1 LSQQAAISNMGVRV
15 RPLSPDDHP
24 AWDRFVLQHPHGSPF
39 HSIAWKQSIAETFGY
54 RPHYL
59 LAEAG
64 QEVDAILPVFFVRN
78 LLMGK
83 ALISTPFAVYGG
95 ILSRSAEAR
104 QALIDEVRKLGE
116 ALGVNLIE
124 LRNAYAEQCSGL
136 TNVTRYVTFTQ
147 QIGTEAE
154 AILESIPRKTRY
166 MVRKAL
172 KHPYTVQQTRDP
184 RTFEQIYSQ
193 NLRRLGTPSFPR
205 KHFSSLLSA
214 FGDKADIR
222 EVVLNGKVVASVFSF
237 YFGDRVL
244 PYYGA
249 ADPAFNEFAP
259 SNFMYY
265 DLMRWAGASG
275 YKLFDFGR
283 SKKES
288 GSFEFKA
295 HWGMESRDLP
305 YEIILVRQKELPNFS
320 PTNPRYQRAIQMWQR
335 IPLPIT
341 RALGPFLIKLVP

>member
-1 LSQQAAISNMGVRV
+1 MQLSV
-15 RPLSPDDHP
+15 RPLSPEDYD
-24 AWDRFVLQHPHGSPF
+24 AWDHFVLQHPHGSPF
-39 HSIAWKQSIAETFGY
+39 HSIAWKQSTEKTFGY

-59 LAEAG
+59 LAQSGGDFEA
-64 QEVDAILPVFFVRN
+64 VLPVFFVRN

-95 ILSRSAEAR
+95 ILSRSTEAR
-104 QALIDEVRKLGE
+104 QALVAEVRRLGE
-116 ALGVNLIE
+116 SLGVNFIE
-124 LRNAYAEQCSGL
+124 LRNSFPEQCSGL
-136 TNVTRYVTFTQ
+136 PNVTRYVTFTQ
-147 QIGTEAE
+147 QIGPDAE

-166 MVRKAL
+166 MVRKAV

-184 RTFEQIYSQ
+184 KRFEAIYSQ
-193 NLRRLGTPSFPR
+193 NLRRLGTPSFSPR
-205 KHFSSLLSA
+205 HFSNLLSA

-222 EVVLNGKVVASVFSF
+222 EVFLNGTVVASVFSF
-237 YFGDRVL
+237 YFRDQVL

-265 DLMRWAGASG
+265 DLMRWAGSSG
-275 YKLFDFGR
+275 YKVFDFGR

-288 GSFEFKA
+288 GSFDFKA
-295 HWGMESRDLP
+295 HWGMETRDLP
-305 YEIILVRQKELPNFS
+305 YEIILVRQRELPNFT
-320 PTNPRYQRAIQMWQR
+320 PNNPRYHRAIELWQR